1 VVLKSVALTPLGGGV
16 ETAKNRPQADEEQPV
31 VAGKCEIA
39 QHDDDDANDEQ
50 YEHQYRH
57 PWLTN
62 FFRLRNWWR
71 VPRTR
76 GRPAPS

>member
-1 VVLKSVALTPLGGGV
+1 MVLKSVALTPLGGGV
-16 ETAKNRPQADEEQPV
+16 QTAKNRPQADEEQPV

-57 PWLTN
+57 PRLPHL
-62 FFRLRNWWR
+62 FRLWDWWR
-71 VPRTR
+71 VTSTSARSAVR
-76 GRPAPS
+76 